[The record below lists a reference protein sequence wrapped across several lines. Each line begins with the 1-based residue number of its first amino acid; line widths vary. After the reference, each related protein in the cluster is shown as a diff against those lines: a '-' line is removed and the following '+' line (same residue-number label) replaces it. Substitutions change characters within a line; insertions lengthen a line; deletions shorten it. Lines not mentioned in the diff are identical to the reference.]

1 MCPIKTSQQTHTTII
16 CAHAPWRESQKAKV
30 YWAREGG
37 RCVTSLLSGT
47 SSFYQ
52 ADRHHR
58 GPLLITLHN
67 QPKIGVCMC
76 EGSNSEGRRE
86 KRKWQWANES
96 VPIVP
101 FKARSTLLMVQ
112 LKTLKKKRIKHISL
126 CLTYTEKYVFHFAPG
141 ELPWLHPDTT
151 SVKITDP
158 WSDWMTLQ
166 SSSIQ
171 NLQDNVIKKYSPF
184 EMKPKLICQVE
195 IQVFSGT
202 YPITVIHLVGSACVS
217 AYTIRP
223 KPLLV

>member
-141 ELPWLHPDTT
+141 SFLGCILIQPVLKSLIPDQTEWLYNP
-151 SVKITDP
+151 
-158 WSDWMTLQ
+158 
-166 SSSIQ
+166 
-171 NLQDNVIKKYSPF
+171 
-184 EMKPKLICQVE
+184 
-195 IQVFSGT
+195 QVFKICRT
-202 YPITVIHLVGSACVS
+202 MW
-217 AYTIRP
+217 
-223 KPLLV
+223 